1 MEPPGTW
8 CPDMTPRVSVVIPV
22 FNEGDSV
29 ERILKR
35 ISQSIDFE
43 HEIIVV
49 YDHNDDITIPTLLS
63 LHEYDNRFKPL
74 KNVLGS
80 GPAKAIRSG
89 IGAANSPVVVVT
101 MADGCDDPDQIPQLT
116 KLVERGVVIA
126 CASRYSKGGRQIG
139 GPFFK
144 SALSR
149 LAGSVLYHF
158 ARVGTR
164 DATNSYKAY
173 SRAFIEEVDIESE
186 QGFEIGLEL
195 VAKARRLRKPV
206 ADIPTI
212 WLDRAFGE
220 SNFKFRKWLPHYLKW
235 FFYAFGY
242 RINSSQRRK

>member
-1 MEPPGTW
+1 
-8 CPDMTPRVSVVIPV
+8 VSVIIPV

-29 ERILKR
+29 DPILRR
-35 ISQSIDFE
+35 ISAAIDFE

-49 YDHNDDITIPTLLS
+49 YDHDDDTTIPALLS
-63 LHEYDNRFKPL
+63 LQEFNSRFIPL
-74 KNVLGS
+74 KNTLGA
-80 GPAKAIRSG
+80 GPAKAIRTG
-89 IGAANSPVVVVT
+89 IAAAKSPIVVVT

-139 GPFFK
+139 GPVLK
-144 SALSR
+144 SFMSR
-149 LAGSVLYHF
+149 SAASFLYYF

-173 SRAFIEEVDIESE
+173 SRAFIEEVRIESE

-195 VAKARRLRKPV
+195 IAKARRLRKPV

-220 SNFKFRKWLPHYLKW
+220 SHFKFRKWLPHYLKW
-235 FFYAFGY
+235 FFYAFGIQI
-242 RINSSQRRK
+242 RPSQGSS

>member
-1 MEPPGTW
+1 MI
-8 CPDMTPRVSVVIPV
+8 PRVSVVIPV
-22 FNEGDSV
+22 FNEGESV
-29 ERILKR
+29 EGILKR
-35 ISQSIDFE
+35 ISESIDFE

-49 YDHNDDITIPTLLS
+49 YDHDDDTTIPTLLS

-74 KNVLGS
+74 KNTLGS

-89 IGAANSPVVVVT
+89 IGAAKSPVVVVT

-139 GPFFK
+139 GPFLK

-149 LAGSVLYHF
+149 LAGIVLYHF

-173 SRAFIEEVDIESE
+173 SRAFVEEVAIESE

-206 ADIPTI
+206 AEIPTI

-220 SNFKFRKWLPHYLKW
+220 SHFKFGKWLPHYVKW
-235 FFYAFGY
+235 FLYAFGI
-242 RINSSQRRK
+242 RLSTPQRRR